1 MVDAFVKLFM
11 NHLISESSQRR
22 GKMSVVIETETE
34 VTFIEVEI
42 ARVNSKLLNSDGF
55 VNQQLFESIVK
66 NRRFKESFELFF

>member
-1 MVDAFVKLFM
+1 MVDTFIELFM

-42 ARVNSKLLNSDGF
+42 ARVDSKLLNSDGF

>member
-22 GKMSVVIETETE
+22 GEVSVVIETETE

-42 ARVNSKLLNSDGF
+42 ARVDSKLLNSDGF

>member
-42 ARVNSKLLNSDGF
+42 ARVDSKLLNSDGF

>member
-1 MVDAFVKLFM
+1 MVDTFIELFM

-22 GKMSVVIETETE
+22 GEVSVVIETETE

-42 ARVNSKLLNSDGF
+42 ARVDSKLLNSDGF

>member
-1 MVDAFVKLFM
+1 
-11 NHLISESSQRR
+11 
-22 GKMSVVIETETE
+22 MSVVIETETE

-42 ARVNSKLLNSDGF
+42 ARVDSKLLNSDGF